1 MKKDHELFRT
11 LMLGYVDDPSATVQL
26 HFFQN
31 ADENEKQIEYHIELL
46 ADAGFVVKSSEHI
59 DPPGRGGSIRH
70 GRRIVRSFALR
81 VTNSGH
87 DFLDAIRDDGIWNKT
102 KQAVA
107 ETGGSATLEIIKS
120 LATGFLKKKIEQH
133 TDIAL

>member
-1 MKKDHELFRT
+1 
-11 LMLGYVDDPSATVQL
+11 MLQYVDDPSSTVQL

-46 ADAGFVVKSSEHI
+46 ADAGFVLKSGERI
-59 DPPGRGGSIRH
+59 DPPGRGGTTLQ
-70 GRRIVRSFALR
+70 GRRIIKSFALR

-87 DFLDAIRDDGIWNKT
+87 DYLNAIRDEGIWNKT

-120 LATGFLKKKIEQH
+120 LATCFLKKKIEQH
-133 TDIAL
+133 TGITF